1 VDEEVD
7 KELDGTPVL
16 HLASASPRRRE
27 ILAALRVAHTWKG
40 VDVDETPLPGEAAE
54 ALAVRL
60 ALAKA
65 RASRQIRSSEPVI
78 LGADTVVEF
87 EGATFGKAATK
98 KDALFMLS
106 QLSGRVH
113 RVFTAV
119 ALDTAGHE
127 KTALSRS
134 EVRMRKI
141 APDEALNYW
150 RSGEP
155 LGKAGAYAIQGI
167 GGIFVEALSGSYS
180 GVVGLPVFETALLLR
195 QAGIDLL
202 RRVSAPGRAQ

>member
-1 VDEEVD
+1 MREERPDE
-7 KELDGTPVL
+7 
-16 HLASASPRRRE
+16 LA
-27 ILAALRVAHTWKG
+27 L
-40 VDVDETPLPGEAAE
+40 
-54 ALAVRL
+54 RL

-65 RASRQIRSSEPVI
+65 RASRAARAAEPLI
-78 LGADTVVEF
+78 LGADTVVALD
-87 EGATFGKAATK
+87 GRPFGKAGSEEE
-98 KDALFMLS
+98 ALCMLS
-106 QLSGRVH
+106 QLSGREH
-113 RVFTAV
+113 TVFTAV